1 MMEIT
6 DFTKNGKCSGC
17 GNCCS
22 DLLPI
27 TDEELEVI
35 RKYVKKHKIKS
46 QVPKVVNGVYLICPF
61 RSTKGCVIYEVRPQ
75 ICRSFVCNKPIPT
88 LEESK
93 KLAFTRT
100 NGRTVS
106 LKWEIFNDPQDLG
119 YLMLVEKTFKEL
131 FENG

>member
-22 DLLPI
+22 DLLPV

-35 RKYVKKHKIKS
+35 RKYVKKHRIKS
-46 QVPKVVNGVYLICPF
+46 QVPKVVNGVYLMCPF

-75 ICRSFVCNKPIPT
+75 ICKSFVCNKPIPT
-88 LEESK
+88 LEEAK
-93 KLAFTRT
+93 RLAFIKA
-100 NGRTVS
+100 GGKPVS
-106 LKWEIFNDPQDLG
+106 MKWEIFKDPQDLE
-119 YLMLVEKTFKEL
+119 YLRFIEKTFK
-131 FENG
+131 GII